1 MHIRILS
8 PVLSEIAEIAMR
20 LLPESPAAAKRFFE
34 DFDRVKSLVRAHPHI
49 GKLCDDGSRRFSFRG
64 FPYDVFYE
72 VVPAE
77 IVITGIDHH
86 HRDRKI
92 GETGTAERRQ
102 KDAGANELEQELL
115 ALPLDLRI
123 LLTEWLAAHG
133 EE

>member
-34 DFDRVKSLVRAHPHI
+34 DFDRVKSLIQAHPHI
-49 GKLCDDGSRRFSFRG
+49 GKLCDDGSRRFSFRD

-72 VVPAE
+72 VGPGE
-77 IVITGIDHH
+77 IVITDIDHH
-86 HRDRKI
+86 HRDRKV
-92 GETGTAERRQ
+92 GETGTAQRRQ
-102 KDAGANELEQELL
+102 KDAHVDVLEQELL

-123 LLTEWLAAHG
+123 LLAEWLAVRT